1 MGLGQVVCTGGIRR
15 VRPLARHRLRDER
28 QRYRLRDERQR
39 YRQSMTPVGDA
50 VHECRMQFP

>member
-1 MGLGQVVCTGGIRR
+1 MVGVGRLCAPTLSTVPRHWRATGG
-15 VRPLARHRLRDER
+15 ADER
-28 QRYRLRDERQR
+28 QRERQR